1 VSDLIKFSSVI
12 NVSLIRGFA
21 DDRWVEQAARV
32 STRHDMRPSKAG
44 SAAPTG
50 GLIKRLM
57 ADRHGTPFE
66 HGGTFTFRVHAPIFV
81 FREWQRHRVGW
92 SYNEQSGR
100 YTQFEPVF
108 YVPPDTR
115 PLVQTGKSMDYTF
128 EPGTDRQRFIMDA
141 SSVGAYQA
149 AWNQYSDMIAC
160 GIAREVARNVLP
172 VATYSSMYA
181 TCNPRSLMH
190 FLSLRTDE
198 PKMSAY
204 PSHPQWEIDQA
215 ARQMEMHFKDLM
227 PVTWAMF
234 DSHGRVAP

>member
-1 VSDLIKFSSVI
+1 VI
-12 NVSLIRGFA
+12 DVSLIRGYA

-100 YTQFEPVF
+100 YSEFAPLF
-108 YVPPDTR
+108 YLPPGHR
-115 PLVQTGKSMDYTF
+115 PIVQVGKAMDYRF
-128 EPGTDRQRFIMDA
+128 ETGDGTQGGEVQRSTMSVCVDA
-141 SSVGAYQA
+141 WDAYQQMLA
-149 AWNQYSDMIAC
+149 A

-198 PKMSAY
+198 PKTSAY